1 MFFLLF
7 QMSVSTT
14 TTTGDVPSVLDG
26 PVPPPATPS
35 SARPDMSSMFHQL
48 SAIKLRA
55 VEKFVE

>member
-14 TTTGDVPSVLDG
+14 TSDVPSVLDG

-35 SARPDMSSMFHQL
+35 NARPDMSSMLHQL

-55 VEKFVE
+55 VEKFVR